1 MKRIISVLFLLMSV
15 LVFSENKIK
24 IQVPLNLTDMYL
36 YKNLDTGKYEGVYP
50 EILEKINE
58 KYSVEYKLDGE
69 NPEIL
74 LRITNTEKYKN
85 YNFIS
90 TPMTYRVM
98 VLVNNKGMIRNIS
111 DLKGLKI
118 AYIENSRGIE
128 EFQERFGNLA
138 VEKIKVAN
146 EDIGLEKLEDNTV
159 DAFVVQDYI
168 ERNSFESHVR
178 IIENILYREKLV

>member
-1 MKRIISVLFLLMSV
+1 MKKIVSVLFLIISV
-15 LVFSENKIK
+15 FAFSESKIK
-24 IQVPLNLTDMYL
+24 AKIPLNLTDMYL

-50 EILEKINE
+50 EILEKVNE

-98 VLVNNKGMIRNIS
+98 VLVNNN
-111 DLKGLKI
+111 DLYPVKCSTQLLT
-118 AYIENSRGIE
+118 
-128 EFQERFGNLA
+128 FFL
-138 VEKIKVAN
+138 
-146 EDIGLEKLEDNTV
+146 
-159 DAFVVQDYI
+159 
-168 ERNSFESHVR
+168 
-178 IIENILYREKLV
+178 